1 MLTMT
6 KDEQIKQE
14 EWQKVLDIL
23 SDKIPESSFMPW
35 ISTLKAKDKLSDN
48 KENITLSSNQA
59 FGIQI
64 IKQKYLK
71 NIEDAIFEVSGTRP
85 NIEII
90 FEQDNAKKSKKPQ
103 EAPSKEI
110 ALMKEQIENLKQMH
124 SFCGLNLKYTFD
136 NFVVG
141 ENAKLAYNVAQ
152 AVSEA
157 PGQKYNPLFIYGSI
171 GIGKTHLMQAIG
183 HSVLKNF
190 PDMKIK
196 YTKAEEFMNQL
207 IDSIR
212 SSDTAS
218 KMHKFRDMYRNVD
231 VLLIDDIQFV
241 EGKKATEDEIFN
253 TFDSLFHA
261 GKQIV
266 FASDRPPSA
275 FTHTPERLK
284 SRYEWGLCVDI
295 LPPDFE
301 TRVAIVEKYAQ
312 RNNFE
317 ISREVS
323 SFLAE
328 IYDRNVRELEGAY
341 NKISAWASING
352 EKLDV
357 EKAKKILDYENYK
370 KKVTVENVIDKC
382 AQYFDIK
389 NEDIKGNARSKDIA
403 RIRQIAMYLAKEMTN
418 LSLPVVAKDF
428 NRNHTTILYAW
439 EKVKEQAETNKDLK
453 KQLKEIEKFI
463 KTKA

>member
-1 MLTMT
+1 MN
-6 KDEQIKQE
+6 KEENKIQE

-23 SDKIPESSFMPW
+23 SNKIPESSYLPW
-35 ISTLKAKDKLSDN
+35 ISTLRAGELLSNNPEKLVL
-48 KENITLSSNQA
+48 KSNQA

-71 NIEDAIFEVSGTRP
+71 DIQDAIFEVAQITP
-85 NIEII
+85 EIDII
-90 FEQDNAKKSKKPQ
+90 FEQTNVKKAIKPK
-103 EAPSKEI
+103 EAPSKEAI
-110 ALMKEQIENLKQMH
+110 MMKEQIENLKQMH
-124 SFCGLNLKYTFD
+124 SFSGLNLKFTFD

-141 ENAKLAYNVAQ
+141 ENAKLAYNVAW
-152 AVSEA
+152 AVAQA

-212 SSDTAS
+212 SNDGNS
-218 KMHKFRDMYRNVD
+218 KMRKFRDMYRNVD

-241 EGKKATEDEIFN
+241 EGKKATEEEIFN
-253 TFDSLFHA
+253 TFDALFHA

-284 SRYEWGLCVDI
+284 SRYEWGLSVDI

-301 TRVAIVEKYAQ
+301 TRVAIIEKYAE
-312 RNNFE
+312 RSNFE
-317 ISREVS
+317 ISRDVS

-341 NKISAWASING
+341 NKVSAWASINN
-352 EKLDV
+352 EKLTV
-357 EKAKKILDYENYK
+357 EKVKKVLDWENYK

-382 AQYFDIK
+382 AQYYDVESK
-389 NEDIKGNARSKDIA
+389 DIKGSSRSKDIA
-403 RIRQIAMYLAKEMTN
+403 RIRQIAMYLAKEMTEM
-418 LSLPVVAKDF
+418 SLPVIARDF
-428 NRNHTTILYAW
+428 EKNHTTILYAW
-439 EKVKEQAETNKDLK
+439 EKVKEQAEHDKDLK
-453 KQLKEIEKFI
+453 KRLKEIEKFI
-463 KTKA
+463 KTH